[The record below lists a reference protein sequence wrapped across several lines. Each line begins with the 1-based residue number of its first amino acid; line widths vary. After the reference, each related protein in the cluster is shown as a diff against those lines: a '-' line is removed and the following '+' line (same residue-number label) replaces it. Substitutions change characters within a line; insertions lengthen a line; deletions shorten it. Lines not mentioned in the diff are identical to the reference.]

1 MSEGMTTPKIK
12 LCGLSRPEDIEA
24 ANRLKPEYIGFVLWD
39 KSKRKVDRDR
49 AKELKKALDPQIQAV
64 GVFVDESIDRIAEL
78 LTEGIIDIAQLHG
91 HEDETYIKE
100 LKARTD
106 KPIIKA
112 FQVKDQDDIIK
123 AMDSSADMVLLDSGQ
138 GTGNIFRFGARDEG
152 ARVGVETQTAKLR
165 ETGDM
170 LQWLALCQP
179 LHIRA
184 PVHLICHPC
193 IPVHRKTIVGRVQA
207 VLHIPAEHRFAFM
220 QIVQRSKRLQKQI
233 PKFPAIHFKTQFSS
247 GKDNIILFFS
257 A

>member
-138 GTGNIFRFGARDEG
+138 GTGNTFDWELLKEAGRPFFLAGG
-152 ARVGVETQTAKLR
+152 LNLSNVEQ
-165 ETGDM
+165 
-170 LQWLALCQP
+170 ALSKISP
-179 LHIRA
+179 Y
-184 PVHLICHPC
+184 
-193 IPVHRKTIVGRVQA
+193 A
-207 VLHIPAEHRFAFM
+207 VD
-220 QIVQRSKRLQKQI
+220 V
-233 PKFPAIHFKTQFSS
+233 SS
-247 GKDNIILFFS
+247 GIETDGVKDHEKMQRFVNIVRNTRKEKS
-257 A
+257 